1 MENQTDKKII
11 LLHEVIES
19 KVRKEKELEYYTQE
33 LIRIQERIGYLSKE
47 LDLTKLIIDM
57 IEHEQVKDIKEYML
71 EEKQYYD

>member
-1 MENQTDKKII
+1 MEHQTEKKII

-33 LIRIQERIGYLSKE
+33 LMRIQERIGYLSKE

-71 EEKQYYD
+71 EQKQ